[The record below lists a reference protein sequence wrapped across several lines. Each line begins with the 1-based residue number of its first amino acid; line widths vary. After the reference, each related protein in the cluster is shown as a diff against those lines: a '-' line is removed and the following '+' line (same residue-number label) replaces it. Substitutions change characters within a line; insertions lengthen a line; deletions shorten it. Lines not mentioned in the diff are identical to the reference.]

1 VPEAMLDDLRG
12 LAAKLDAGPDREELA
27 GLLSPREVEA
37 VRGRLDR
44 LIQTARFPGPGSER
58 SFPWPPV

>member
-1 VPEAMLDDLRG
+1 VPEAMLGDLRG
-12 LAAKLDAGPDREELA
+12 LAAKLDAAPDREELG
-27 GLLSPREVEA
+27 GLLSGREVEA

-44 LIQTARFPGPGSER
+44 LIQTRRFPEPGSER